1 MRKLLLKMSTWAALL
16 GPAAAVAQ
24 VPGSTAPTVP
34 GATRPGVPQATVP
47 GTSVPV
53 APGTAVLRATVRPRA
68 VIPSGAVAP
77 PNPVPRP
84 RLPVPAR
91 AVAPPP
97 PVPVQPLQA
106 VVPVDTARVFS
117 LQDLAEL
124 VFANHPIVKQA
135 ALLSEKARGQVLQA
149 RGGFDPKAT
158 SGFDRKVFGGTDYY
172 NKWGNEFKVPIW
184 LGGIDLKA
192 GYDRY
197 VGTYVN
203 PETRTPQ
210 NGLAGIGLS
219 VPLGQGLLID
229 ARRNTLRQARIMV
242 NAAEADRVKQIND
255 VWLQAAK
262 DYWNWYYAYQQAA
275 LVQEGV
281 DLAETRF
288 RAISQRVDLGDQ
300 APIDSVEA
308 RITAQDRLLQGQQL
322 AVELQNARLLLSNHL
337 WNKDAQPVELPADAM
352 PQPARRDSVTRR
364 EFERLREQA
373 ATQHPTLRKLDAKLQ
388 QLSIEE
394 RYRRELLKPTL
405 NVSGT
410 LLSRGDFYRPEMPAS
425 YDFGLN
431 NYKVGVDFALPIF
444 LRQARGQLQ
453 VARLNLRETA
463 LEQQQ
468 SRRTIGNQ
476 VNAVYNTLRAYEN
489 QLALQTSTIA
499 NQRLLLNAELQKYD
513 LGESTI
519 FLINARES
527 KLIDLRIKQESLRA
541 SYEKS
546 LAELYYYAGTRSVNG
561 E

>member
-1 MRKLLLKMSTWAALL
+1 MRKRNLLLKAGLWAGLL
-16 GPAAAVAQ
+16 APAGVAAQ
-24 VPGSTAPTVP
+24 VPRAAVP
-34 GATRPGVPQATVP
+34 A
-47 GTSVPV
+47 
-53 APGTAVLRATVRPRA
+53 TAVPPAAPPRATVRPRA
-68 VIPSGAVAP
+68 TIPSGAVAP
-77 PNPVPRP
+77 PNPVPQRAM
-84 RLPVPAR
+84 RVPAR

-97 PVPVQPLQA
+97 PVPVQPLKA
-106 VVPVDTARVFS
+106 LVPVDTGRVFS

-124 VFANHPIVKQA
+124 VFANHPVVKQA
-135 ALLSEKARGQVLQA
+135 ALLSERARGQVLQA
-149 RGGFDPKAT
+149 RGGFDPKAV
-158 SGFDRKVFGGTDYY
+158 SGFDRKIFGGTDYY
-172 NKWGNEFKVPIW
+172 NKWANEFKVPIW

-229 ARRNTLRQARIMV
+229 ARRSTLRQARIMV
-242 NAAEADRVKQIND
+242 SAAEADRVKQIND

-262 DYWNWYYAYQQAA
+262 DYWTWYYTYQQAA
-275 LVQEGV
+275 LIQEGV

-308 RITAQDRLLQGQQL
+308 RITAQDRQVQAEQL
-322 AVELQNARLLLSNHL
+322 AVDLQNARLVLSNHL
-337 WNKDAQPVELPADAM
+337 WNRDNQPVELPTTAI
-352 PQPARRDSVTRR
+352 PQLARADSVTRQ
-364 EFERLREQA
+364 EFARLRERA
-373 ATQHPTLRKLDAKLQ
+373 ATEHPTLRKLDAKILQ
-388 QLSIEE
+388 LGVEE

-410 LLSRGDFYRPEMPAS
+410 LLSQGDFYRPELPAS
-425 YDFGLN
+425 YNFGLN
-431 NYKVGVDFALPIF
+431 NYKVGIDFALPIF

-453 VARLNLRETA
+453 VVRLNVRETT

-476 VNAVYNTLRAYEN
+476 VTAVYNSLRAYER
-489 QLALQTSTIA
+489 QLAVQTLTIA
-499 NQRLLLNAELQKYD
+499 NQRLLLQAELQKYE

-519 FLINARES
+519 FLINARET

-541 SYEKS
+541 SYEKAV
-546 LAELYYYAGTRSVNG
+546 AELYYYAGTRSMNG

>member
-1 MRKLLLKMSTWAALL
+1 MRKLTLLLVAGIWATLL
-16 GPAAAVAQ
+16 GPAGVAAQ
-24 VPGSTAPTVP
+24 VPTTPRGAVPAGPGNAVPRAATPRTSVP
-34 GATRPGVPQATVP
+34 GAPVPRGTVKP
-47 GTSVPV
+47 
-53 APGTAVLRATVRPRA
+53 RAT
-68 VIPSGAVAP
+68 IPSGAVAP

-97 PVPVQPLQA
+97 PVPVRQA
-106 VVPVDTARVFS
+106 KATVPVDTGRVFS

-124 VFANHPIVKQA
+124 VFANHPVVKQA
-135 ALLSEKARGQVLQA
+135 GLLSERARGQVLQA
-149 RGGFDPKAT
+149 RGGFDPKAA
-158 SGFDRKVFGGTDYY
+158 SGFDRKIFGGTDYY
-172 NKWGNEFKVPIW
+172 NKWANEFKVPIW

-229 ARRNTLRQARIMV
+229 ARRSTLRQARIMV
-242 NAAEADRVKQIND
+242 SAAEADRVKQIND

-262 DYWNWYYAYQQAA
+262 DYWNWYYTYQQAV
-275 LVQEGV
+275 LIQEGV
-281 DLAETRF
+281 ELAETRF
-288 RAISQRVDLGDQ
+288 RAISQRVELGDQ

-308 RITAQDRLLQGQQL
+308 RITAQDRLVQGQQL
-322 AVELQNARLLLSNHL
+322 SVDLQNARLVLSNHL
-337 WNKDAQPVELPADAM
+337 WSKDAQPVELPANAI
-352 PQPARRDSVTRR
+352 PQPARVDSVSRR

-373 ATQHPTLRKLDAKLQ
+373 AIQHPTLRKLDAKILQ
-388 QLSIEE
+388 LGVEE

-410 LLSRGDFYRPEMPAS
+410 LLSQGDFYRPELPAS
-425 YDFGLN
+425 YNFSLN
-431 NYKVGVDFALPIF
+431 NYKVGVDFALPVF

-453 VARLNLRETA
+453 VARLNLRENV
-463 LEQQQ
+463 LELQQ

-476 VNAVYNTLRAYEN
+476 LAATYNALRAYGS
-489 QLALQTSTIA
+489 QLAVQTLTIA
-499 NQRLLLNAELQKYD
+499 NQRLLLNAELQKYE
-513 LGESTI
+513 LGESTF
-519 FLINARES
+519 FLVNARES

-541 SYEKS
+541 SYEKAV
-546 LAELYYYAGTRSVNG
+546 AELYYYAGTRSVNG